1 MDVRHYLKRANMDQ
15 ISLNELFHI
24 FAKQVS
30 SWVVVYQVT
39 GSGRKPFLAKGDRP
53 NSYYVTA
60 YTDEE
65 SSKVIQVDFPQ
76 YMEVANEPALSFLLK
91 AYRSQYDGI
100 ILNPGHNER
109 LFLIK
114 PNVQELIR
122 LYAVEQFRDMTGP
135 WVPTMDG
142 NLLLVEYEKNHYT
155 VTVYLS
161 KEDAE
166 YVARKSGGQAVQ
178 HSWGQI
184 EERCRELGAP
194 APYFHFGLPE
204 QSSFSEIQAQ
214 AIYTGSH
221 GKYRTEPEREE
232 TAGDQSLKTEKEL
245 LPGSVSDITAIQG
258 LPSEEPPQSQV
269 PVEEEGISPSQAPYT
284 EHKNAMHNLPKDK
297 PDMGKQRP
305 IPPDVAAG
313 LKKLEKATIEGQGM
327 GNGWEVCRA
336 MAELRRIWV
345 VVDPEGNM
353 VILAGQDQS
362 PIVDFFTSTRHAE
375 RLIAEACE
383 KNPNLPPMVPR
394 LISTK
399 KLYRA
404 LAPRQPIVWINRG
417 SPEAWTSIMGD
428 TLPYVL
434 QLMSQVQDGKI

>member
-15 ISLNELFHI
+15 ISLNQLFHL
-24 FAKQVS
+24 FAKQVPD
-30 SWVVVYQVT
+30 WVVVYQAT
-39 GSGRKPFLAKGDRP
+39 GAERKPFLAKGDRP
-53 NSYYVTA
+53 NSFYVVA

-65 SSKVIQVDFPQ
+65 AINAIHVDFPQ
-76 YMEVANEPALSFLLK
+76 YMEVVNEPALSFLIK
-91 AYRSQYDGI
+91 AYRSPADGV
-100 ILNPGHNER
+100 ILNPGHDER

-114 PNVQELIR
+114 PNVQEFIR
-122 LYAVEQFRDMTGP
+122 SYAVEQFRDMPGP

-142 NLLLVEYEKNHYT
+142 NLLLVEYEKDHYT

-161 KEDAE
+161 EEDAE
-166 YVARKSGGQAVQ
+166 YVARKSGGQAVR
-178 HSWGQI
+178 HSWEKI
-184 EERCRELGAP
+184 EERCRQLGAP

-204 QSSFSEIQAQ
+204 QSPFSEEEAN
-214 AIYTGSH
+214 AIYSGNH
-221 GKYRTEPEREE
+221 GRYRMEPEE
-232 TAGDQSLKTEKEL
+232 
-245 LPGSVSDITAIQG
+245 
-258 LPSEEPPQSQV
+258 EEPAAEQVLPMPAPSPDSHAVQVMPSSVQPSQSSGPGQVKQEDFRQSQV
-269 PVEEEGISPSQAPYT
+269 SDPEQHEIARR
-284 EHKNAMHNLPKDK
+284 NFPKDR
-297 PDMGKQRP
+297 PAVQKQRP
-305 IPPDVAAG
+305 IDPDVAAG

-362 PIVDFFTSTRHAE
+362 PIVDFFTSSEHAK
-375 RLIAEACE
+375 RLIDEALE

-417 SPEAWTSIMGD
+417 SAEAWTSIMGD

-434 QLMSQVQDGKI
+434 QLMSQMQAGKI

>member
-1 MDVRHYLKRANMDQ
+1 MDVRHYLKRANMNQ
-15 ISLNELFHI
+15 IGLNELFHL
-24 FAKQVS
+24 FARQVS
-30 SWVVVYQVT
+30 NWVVVYQST
-39 GSGRKPFLAKGDRP
+39 GAEKTPFLAKGDHP
-53 NSYYVTA
+53 DSFYVTA
-60 YTDEE
+60 FTDEE
-65 SSKVIQVDFPQ
+65 ATNAIQVDFPQ
-76 YMEVANEPALSFLLK
+76 YMEVVNEPALSFLLT
-91 AYRSQYDGI
+91 AYRSRADGI
-100 ILNPGHNER
+100 ILNPGHDER

-122 LYAVEQFRDMTGP
+122 LYAVEQFRNMTGP

-142 NLLLVEYEKNHYT
+142 NFLLVEHEKDHYT

-161 KEDAE
+161 EDDAE
-166 YVARKSGGQAVQ
+166 YVAKKSGGQALQ
-178 HSWGQI
+178 HSWEQI
-184 EERCRELGAP
+184 EERCRELGAQ

-204 QSSFSEIQAQ
+204 QSPFSKAQAQ

-221 GKYRTEPEREE
+221 GKCPAE
-232 TAGDQSLKTEKEL
+232 AKQEK
-245 LPGSVSDITAIQG
+245 ITADQMLKKEG
-258 LPSEEPPQSQV
+258 ALPTSVV
-269 PVEEEGISPSQAPYT
+269 PVPASVERPLPEHLSQSPVSGKKEDIKQSRVPYT
-284 EHKNAMHNLPKDK
+284 ESENTTHNLSKDK
-297 PDMGKQRP
+297 PPLEKQRP

-362 PIVDFFTSTRHAE
+362 PIVDFFTSANHAKQ
-375 RLIAEACE
+375 LINEACK
-383 KNPNLPPMVPR
+383 KNPDLPPMVPR

-434 QLMSQVQDGKI
+434 QLMSQMHNGKN

>member
-15 ISLNELFHI
+15 IGLNELFHL

-30 SWVVVYQVT
+30 DWVVVYQATET
-39 GSGRKPFLAKGDRP
+39 GRNPFLAKGDRP
-53 NSYYVTA
+53 NSFYVTA
-60 YTDEE
+60 YTDE
-65 SSKVIQVDFPQ
+65 KATNVIQVDFPQ
-76 YMEVANEPALSFLLK
+76 YMEVVKEPALSFLIK
-91 AYRSQYDGI
+91 AYRSQADGI
-100 ILNPGHNER
+100 VLNPGHEER

-114 PNVQELIR
+114 PNVQDLIR
-122 LYAVEQFRDMTGP
+122 LYAVEQFRDMPGP
-135 WVPTMDG
+135 WVPTLDG
-142 NLLLVEYEKNHYT
+142 NLLLVEYEKDHYT

-161 KEDAE
+161 EEDAR

-178 HSWGQI
+178 HSWEKI

-204 QSSFSEIQAQ
+204 QCSFSDVQAQ
-214 AIYTGSH
+214 AIYTGNH
-221 GKYRTEPEREE
+221 GKYRTEPERKE
-232 TAGDQSLKTEKEL
+232 TAADLSQKKRTVSPEPDSIPDTTPV
-245 LPGSVSDITAIQG
+245 PGQ
-258 LPSEEPPQSQV
+258 PSEQNPSLM
-269 PVEEEGISPSQAPYT
+269 PVRKEEFRPSKAPYQ
-284 EHKNAMHNLPKDK
+284 ESGLPKDR
-297 PDMGKQRP
+297 PDFGEQRP
-305 IPPDVAAG
+305 VPPDVAAG

-362 PIVDFFTSTRHAE
+362 PIVDFFTSSHHAE
-375 RLIAEACE
+375 RLIEEARQ
-383 KNPNLPPMVPR
+383 KNPGLPPMVPR

>member
-30 SWVVVYQVT
+30 SWVVVYQAT
-39 GSGRKPFLAKGDRP
+39 GSGREPFLAKGDRP

-65 SSKVIQVDFPQ
+65 ATNAIQVESPQ
-76 YMEVANEPALSFLLK
+76 YMEITSEPALPFLLK
-91 AYRSQYDGI
+91 AYRSQSDGI

-122 LYAVEQFRDMTGP
+122 LYAVEQFRNMTGP

-142 NLLLVEYEKNHYT
+142 NLLLVEYEKDHYT

-161 KEDAE
+161 QEDAE

-178 HSWGQI
+178 HSWEQI

-221 GKYRTEPEREE
+221 GKSGTESEREE
-232 TAGDQSLKTEKEL
+232 TAAGQPLKSEKNL
-245 LPGSVSDITAIQG
+245 LTGSTPIQA
-258 LPSEEPPQSQV
+258 LPSEKPSQSPV
-269 PVEEEGISPSQAPYT
+269 PVEEESFRSAQAYT
-284 EHKNAMHNLPKDK
+284 EHENPMHNRSKNR

-305 IPPDVAAG
+305 IPPDVDAG

-362 PIVDFFTSTRHAE
+362 PIVDFFTSTQHAE

-404 LAPRQPIVWINRG
+404 LSPRQPIVWINRG